1 MADRMKLDILT
12 PRGPKRQGIDVPGVE
27 IPGILGELGV
37 LPEHVPFVTAVRP
50 GVVRFKEGNAAVRLA
65 VGAGFLEVTQEGRV
79 VLLCERALAPDEID
93 VEAARARLREVEGE
107 LAKYSGPITS
117 ATFRDLDQ
125 ERGWLEA
132 QLRAA
137 AS

>member
-50 GVVRFKEGNAAVRLA
+50 GVVRFREDKGSARLA
-65 VGAGFLEVTQEGRV
+65 VGAGFLEVTDAGRV
-79 VLLCERALAPDEID
+79 VLLVERALAPEEID
-93 VEAARARLREVEGE
+93 AEAARSRLREVEGE
-107 LAKYSGPITS
+107 LARYSGPITA

-125 ERGWLEA
+125 ERAWLEA
-132 QLRAA
+132 QIRC